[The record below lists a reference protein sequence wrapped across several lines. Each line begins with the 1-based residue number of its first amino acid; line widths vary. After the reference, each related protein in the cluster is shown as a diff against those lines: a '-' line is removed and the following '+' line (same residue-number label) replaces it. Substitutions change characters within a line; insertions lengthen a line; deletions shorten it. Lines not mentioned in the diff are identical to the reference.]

1 VSVNRRRFVM
11 ANDLW
16 EFPEEVRRGRVGIG
30 AEVEE
35 LDLTE
40 FSAEATDG
48 DVGKIDSASYEPGAS
63 FMVVDTGPPLVGK
76 KVVIPAGLVRS
87 VDDVGQ
93 VVRVSLAKDEI
104 ENAPEVDEERLGD
117 EGYRAEVS
125 RYFAAASR

>member
-1 VSVNRRRFVM
+1 M
-11 ANDLW
+11 ADDLW
-16 EFPEEVRRGRVGIG
+16 TFPEEVRRGRVGVG

-48 DVGKIDSASYEPGAS
+48 DVGKIDSASYEPGSS
-63 FMVVDTGPPLVGK
+63 FIVVDTGLPVVGK

-93 VVRVSLAKDEI
+93 TVRVALSKDEI
-104 ENAPEVDEERLGD
+104 ENAPEVDEERLG
-117 EGYRAEVS
+117 EESYRAELN
-125 RYFAAASR
+125 RYYAATSW